1 MISMNTIEL
10 LEEWERVLKSDDP
23 RDANRFLWQHC
34 QDFIEVIKRQK
45 FVIELL
51 NEVID
56 DKDAQIAE
64 LEELLILDRYG
75 D

>member
-1 MISMNTIEL
+1 ML
-10 LEEWERVLKSDDP
+10 AEWEKALKSDDP

-34 QDFIEVIKRQK
+34 QDFIETVKRQS

-51 NEVID
+51 NDVID

-64 LEELLILDRYG
+64 LEELLTIDRYG